1 MAIRT
6 ELSLRLPNSP
16 GALGRICAHLA
27 ELHVN
32 LVALHLESSGRL
44 RLVVDN
50 PLHAAATLREREF
63 QVEERDVLVA
73 LLPNTPGT
81 LARLARVLT
90 EAGIN
95 IEYAYAS
102 VSDEG
107 PSASIVL
114 GVPDATKAATAA
126 GL

>member
-16 GALGRICAHLA
+16 GALERVCDALQDA
-27 ELHVN
+27 RVN
-32 LVALHLESSGRL
+32 LLAMHLEGSGRL

-50 PLHAAATLREREF
+50 PLLAETALREH
-63 QVEERDVLVA
+63 QYHVEQRDVLYA
-73 LLPNTPGT
+73 LVPNAPGALAGT
-81 LARLARVLT
+81 ARLLA

-95 IEYAYAS
+95 LDYAYAAA
-102 VSDEG
+102 VEG
-107 PSASIVL
+107 SPMAAVVFGVADAQRASA
-114 GVPDATKAATAA
+114 AA